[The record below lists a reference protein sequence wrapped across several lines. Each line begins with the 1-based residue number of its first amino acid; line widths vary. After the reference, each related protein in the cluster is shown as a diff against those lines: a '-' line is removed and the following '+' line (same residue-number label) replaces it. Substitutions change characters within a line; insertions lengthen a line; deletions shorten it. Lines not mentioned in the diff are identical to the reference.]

1 MILTLFKYRFLMM
14 FGAFRGGGK
23 IGRTLLLIF
32 VFVMLAFALS
42 SFAYGLLKFAEL
54 DPERGPRI
62 LENLVALS
70 FHGMFLLLLF
80 WGLSQAVFTIFFSD
94 DLAIL
99 LSLPIP
105 RRDIFI
111 FKVLEATFLNAR
123 VSFLFLMP
131 VLVVLGLY
139 HGSAAG
145 YYCLAALITFLMAT
159 IPGALGIIIAS
170 LISNHV
176 PRARLKGV
184 ITVAGSFIGIGMWA
198 AMRQFSGQFSSGS
211 ADFGSE
217 AMKTANIA
225 SWPIF
230 NYLPSGWAYK
240 STLGAASGDPGVV
253 LLYFM
258 ILAALSVALSFA
270 AFAFTA
276 RYYAG
281 GIAEEVAA
289 PSRVAIGGFAP
300 GGSPLMAHVKRD
312 MILLARESGVMTQSL
327 VMIVLFLLYPFVG
340 TSGQSDEISGLAISP
355 IATLFAA
362 FFGGQVGS
370 RMLTLERLAF
380 WRNLITPFGRQLT
393 LASKLIVGML
403 FTTVLATAAAMI
415 HYVAKKPGDIDSIF
429 LTILFSWI
437 GFGVGLAICAFWGNF
452 KWDHPKRMLKGG
464 GGFIYALS
472 IMLVGIGGYGLTYL
486 AYRYLSSLVNPI
498 MIVAVLS
505 LGILSISY
513 IVSAL
518 RLSNMEWAPDV

>member
-1 MILTLFKYRFLMM
+1 MLAALLKYRLLMM
-14 FGAFRGGGK
+14 LGAVRGGGK
-23 IGRTLLLIF
+23 IGKTLLFIF
-32 VFVMLAFALS
+32 VFAMLAFALS

-111 FKVLEATFLNAR
+111 YKVLEATFLNAR
-123 VSFLFLMP
+123 VSFLFLTP
-131 VLVVLGLY
+131 VLVVLGLH
-139 HGSAAG
+139 HGSSPG
-145 YYCLAALITFLMAT
+145 YYCIAALVTFLMAT

-184 ITVAGSFIGIGMWA
+184 ITVVGSFIGIGMWA

-230 NYLPSGWAYK
+230 SYLPSGWAYK
-240 STLGAASGDPGVV
+240 ATLGAASGDLPVA
-253 LLYFM
+253 LLYFL
-258 ILAALSVALSFA
+258 ILVVLSVALTFV
-270 AFAFTA
+270 AFVSTA

-312 MILLARESGVMTQSL
+312 MILFARESGVMTQSL
-327 VMIVLFLLYPFVG
+327 VMMAFFLLYPFVG
-340 TSGQSDEISGLAISP
+340 TSGHSDEISGLVISP
-355 IATLFAA
+355 VATLFAA

-380 WRNLITPFGRQLT
+380 WRNLINPNGRQLT
-393 LASKLIVGML
+393 LASKLIVGLL
-403 FTTVLATAAAMI
+403 FTTILALGAAMI
-415 HYVAKKPGDIDSIF
+415 HYVAKKPGDIDSVF

-464 GGFIYALS
+464 GGFIYAFS
-472 IMLVGIGGYGLTYL
+472 IMVVGLGGYGLTYL
-486 AYRYLSSLVNPI
+486 AYRYLSSLINPI

-513 IVSAL
+513 MVSAL
-518 RLSNMEWAPDV
+518 KLTNMEWTPDV